1 MVFSSIVFLFLFLP
15 GVLTI
20 YYGLLRGRQA
30 RNIFLLLASL
40 VFYAWGEPVYV
51 LLMIASF
58 MGNYVFGLWVHA
70 YREQKQVSHIV
81 ITVML
86 IYNLGILGVFKYLGF
101 AIGIINNMFQMDLA
115 VPHLTLPI
123 GISFYTFQGISY
135 VIDIYRRDAEPLT
148 NPLDVGLYIA
158 LFMQLVAGPIV
169 RFKTVAKQI
178 YGRCE
183 NESDFVKGIGRF
195 IEGLAV
201 KVLLANNFALLAD
214 TAFSLE
220 GYRLSVMLAWMGAVA
235 YGLQIFFDFSGYSA
249 MAIGL
254 ANMFGFHFEENFNV
268 PYISRTIS
276 EFWRRWH
283 ISLGTWFRD
292 NVYIPLGGSRV
303 SKWKVVRNLFVVWF
317 LTGLWHG
324 ANWTFLVW
332 GLYFFFFIMLEKIFG
347 LEGYFAKYRALG
359 HLYVIVVV
367 LFGWVLFR
375 ANSITHAFEYIQSM
389 LGMNGN
395 AAVGDEAIFYFRE
408 YVILFMIGIISCL
421 PLKKWVLE
429 RHMNW
434 MGPAVSYTYPVV
446 MAVLLLFSI
455 AYLVKGSYNPFI
467 YFNF

>member
-1 MVFSSIVFLFLFLP
+1 MVFSSIPFLFLFLP
-15 GVLTI
+15 GVLAI
-20 YYGLLRGRQA
+20 YYGLLRKRQA
-30 RNIFLLLASL
+30 RNVFLLIASL

-51 LLMIASF
+51 LLMIVSF
-58 MGNYVFGLWVHA
+58 MGNYLFGLWVHK
-70 YREQKQVSHIV
+70 YRDHLKMSHII
-81 ITVML
+81 ITAML
-86 IYNLGILGVFKYLGF
+86 IFNLGILGFFKYLGF
-101 AIGIINNMFQMDLA
+101 LVGIINNLLNVQLD

-135 VIDIYRRDAEPLT
+135 VIDIYRRDAQPLT

-178 YGRCE
+178 YERQE
-183 NESDFVKGIGRF
+183 NESDFVSGISRF

-220 GYRLSVMLAWMGAVA
+220 GYELSVMLAWMGAVA

-254 ANMFGFHFEENFNV
+254 AKMFGFHFEENFNA
-268 PYISRTIS
+268 PYISRTVS

-303 SKWKVVRNLFVVWF
+303 SKWKVVRNLFVVWL

-324 ANWTFLVW
+324 ADWTFIAW
-332 GLYFFFFIMLEKIFG
+332 GIQFFLFIMLEKLLA
-347 LEGYFAKYRALG
+347 LESFFAKNKVLG
-359 HLYVIVVV
+359 HMYVIFVV

-375 ANSITHAFEYIQSM
+375 SHNIAHAFEYMRSM
-389 LGMNGN
+389 FGLNSN
-395 AAVGDEAIFYFRE
+395 AAIGDKAMFYASE
-408 YVILFMIGIISCL
+408 YMLLFIIGIISCL
-421 PLKKWVLE
+421 PLKKWILK
-429 RHMNW
+429 RHANLLSR
-434 MGPAVSYTYPVV
+434 PVTYTYQVV
-446 MAVLLLFSI
+446 MAALFIFSI

>member
-1 MVFSSIVFLFLFLP
+1 MVFSSIPFLFLFLP
-15 GVLTI
+15 GVLAI
-20 YYGLLRGRQA
+20 YYGLLRKRQA
-30 RNIFLLLASL
+30 RNMFLLLASL

-51 LLMIASF
+51 LIMIVSF
-58 MGNYVFGLWVHA
+58 MGNYLFGLSVHT
-70 YREQKQVSHIV
+70 YREHLNMSHLI
-81 ITVML
+81 ITAML
-86 IYNLGILGVFKYLGF
+86 LFNLGILAVFKYLEF
-101 AIGIINNMFQMDLA
+101 AVGIMNSIFNVQLDA
-115 VPHLTLPI
+115 PHLTLPI

-169 RFKTVAKQI
+169 RFKTIAKQI
-178 YGRCE
+178 YERQECE
-183 NESDFVKGIGRF
+183 HKFVYGISRF

-201 KVLLANNFALLAD
+201 KVLLANQFALLAD
-214 TAFSLE
+214 AAFRHE
-220 GYRLSVMLAWMGAVA
+220 GYELSVMLAWMGAAA

-254 ANMFGFHFEENFNV
+254 ANMFGFHFEENFNA
-268 PYISRTIS
+268 PYISRTVS

-303 SKWKVVRNLFVVWF
+303 SKWKVVRNLFLVWL

-324 ANWTFLVW
+324 ANWTFIAW
-332 GLYFFFFIMLEKIFG
+332 GLHFFLFIMLEKMLG
-347 LEGYFAKYRALG
+347 LESFFAKYKVWG
-359 HLYVIVVV
+359 HMYVILVV

-375 ANSITHAFEYIQSM
+375 ANNIAHALEYMRSM
-389 LGMNGN
+389 FGFNGN
-395 AAVGDEAIFYFRE
+395 VTVGEEAMFYARE
-408 YVILFMIGIISCL
+408 YVLLFIIGILSCL
-421 PLKKWVLE
+421 PLKKWVLN
-429 RHMNW
+429 RHVNQ
-434 MGPAVSYTYPVV
+434 VNSVVTYTYQFV
-446 MAVLLLFSI
+446 MAALFIFSI